1 MVRQPPPGDEP
12 PVAPSTGQ
20 GPRGDIPPALAPPGP
35 RGQQAIQH
43 VTVMLR
49 AHRFAQTSSP
59 LRWWR
64 WFEGHGPTHVFV
76 QFQLARQLAHVWAL
90 NYTDGLLIDQ
100 PVPPPYRPR
109 VPYYTVDLA
118 GYHANPAEVVAYAI
132 GLALGPG
139 GIAVDW
145 RPTP

>member
-1 MVRQPPPGDEP
+1 VD
-12 PVAPSTGQ
+12 
-20 GPRGDIPPALAPPGP
+20 
-35 RGQQAIQH
+35 

-49 AHRFAQTSSP
+49 AHQFTRTSSP

-64 WFEGHGPTHVFV
+64 WFEGYGPTHVFV
-76 QFQLARQLAHVWAL
+76 QLQLARQLAHVWAL
-90 NYTDGLLIDQ
+90 NYTDDVHSDGLRSDH
-100 PVPPPYRPR
+100 PVPPPHRPR

-139 GIAVDW
+139 GTAVHW
-145 RPTP
+145 RSTPSAR